1 MIVGK
6 NTNKERLEVKG
17 YPSIWTA
24 MMAALGFLAPCVPA
38 LASDHVEFFV
48 PAVGP
53 MVLRFAAIDPA
64 HGDIDQHRLLKE
76 LVAALQA
83 RSNFQLTTAGTTTTE
98 LTGLRTHLLEEQ
110 SRIVF
115 EYVHVAHNKA
125 GDEWGETLTI
135 PISYQVQKE
144 HALYLIR
151 LEPSRVADVSKR
163 RTPGI
168 IFLAVPK
175 LTRIPQLIDDFAAII
190 GNSESV
196 ELRQH
201 YLLLGET
208 DSVLLPQGCIDKLDF
223 ALGRYA
229 YGKDEERTFDP
240 KLENVFLFRTAH
252 DSFPLKIVAVN
263 DRGHSRVFYEARLPF
278 ELRAD
283 GTVQGY
289 DLADAVKSAI
299 KRMLQDPLTQEANGK
314 TEAKQNDVVV
324 SERR

>member
-1 MIVGK
+1 M
-6 NTNKERLEVKG
+6 KG
-17 YPSIWTA
+17 YPSFLTV
-24 MMAALGFLAPCVPA
+24 MLAALASLAPCAPGFA
-38 LASDHVEFFV
+38 ADHVEFFV

-64 HGDIDQHRLLKE
+64 HGDIDQHHLLQE
-76 LVAALQA
+76 LVTALQA
-83 RSNFQLTTAGTTTTE
+83 RSNLQLTTAGTTTTE
-98 LTGLRTHLLEEQ
+98 LSGLRTHLSEDRSQ
-110 SRIVF
+110 IVF

-135 PISYQVQKE
+135 PVSYQVQKA

-151 LEPSRVADVSKR
+151 LEPARVADVSKR

-168 IFLAVPK
+168 SFLTVPK
-175 LTRIPQLIDDFAAII
+175 LARIPELIDDFSAII
-190 GNSESV
+190 GNAES
-196 ELRQH
+196 LALHQD

-208 DSVLLPQGCIDKLDF
+208 DSAMQPQGCIDKLDF

-229 YGKDEERTFDP
+229 YGKNEERTFNP

-252 DSFPLKIVAVN
+252 ESFPLKVVAVN

-278 ELRAD
+278 ELHAD

-289 DLADAVKSAI
+289 DLADAVKSEI
-299 KRMLQDPLTQEANGK
+299 KRMLQDPVTQEAHGK
-314 TEAKQNDVVV
+314 SENIQNDVIV
-324 SERR
+324 SKRR